1 MSESREFADGL
12 SVGFDVGCVNQYK
25 LPSSYIE
32 IGTGIPYI
40 EIGTGILSNHK
51 KLTAIKTV
59 AASYNHKNLNIHISI
74 SYFETDKYD
83 IPKL

>member
-1 MSESREFADGL
+1 MNESSEFADGL

-32 IGTGIPYI
+32 IGTGI
-40 EIGTGILSNHK
+40 LSNHK

-59 AASYNHKNLNIHISI
+59 AASYNHKNLHIHIGISI